1 MNGSTDKTH
10 SLAQYIAACIGIV
23 FFGVAFL
30 VLGAI
35 LPILT
40 QEYNLDNV
48 MSSTLAGILP
58 SAILAGSL
66 LFGPIIDRYGYK
78 LLMIVASILGAA
90 GLLIIA
96 TAGNISIVMAGIA
109 CMGLSGGFLNGAT
122 NALAS
127 DVSTDRN
134 RDRNLM
140 LLGLF
145 YCGGAILTTYLIPA
159 FAETYPYRKIL
170 SAAAAIMFASCLY
183 YIFIRFPKGK
193 CAEGIPVKKVIA
205 LLKHPVLLILSISL
219 FFQSALEGITGNR
232 VSQYLIEMESFSLKD
247 AGIALSFVM
256 IGLGIGRLVNS
267 FILKYVS
274 KPFIITSGMIIAMCG
289 ITILMNAQS
298 LHQWIDGSLS
308 AVFIA
313 TAGTILLGFGITV
326 TIPIVL
332 SCIGELFKDLSGT
345 AFSIAMVTSL
355 LGNSILNFLM
365 GKLGIAAFPY
375 VLWGCAICV
384 IILFNTGYR
393 LLSAKNKK

>member
-1 MNGSTDKTH
+1 MNGFTDKTH

-96 TAGNISIVMAGIA
+96 TAGKISIVMAGIA

-298 LHQWIDGSLS
+298 LHQWIGRLYRYGGHHF
-308 AVFIA
+308 V
-313 TAGTILLGFGITV
+313 GIRHYGYYSHRT
-326 TIPIVL
+326 
-332 SCIGELFKDLSGT
+332 ELFRR
-345 AFSIAMVTSL
+345 AFQGPV
-355 LGNSILNFLM
+355 GNRIQHSDGNLPAGQFHSEFPDGEIGNRRLPLCTVGMRDMCYHPFQHGIPAFI
-365 GKLGIAAFPY
+365 GK
-375 VLWGCAICV
+375 
-384 IILFNTGYR
+384 
-393 LLSAKNKK
+393 K

>member
-66 LFGPIIDRYGYK
+66 LFG
-78 LLMIVASILGAA
+78 
-90 GLLIIA
+90 LIIA
-96 TAGNISIVMAGIA
+96 TAGKISIVMAGIA

-247 AGIALSFVM
+247 AGIALRVEFRIHDIV
-256 IGLGIGRLVNS
+256 VN
-267 FILKYVS
+267 V
-274 KPFIITSGMIIAMCG
+274 
-289 ITILMNAQS
+289 
-298 LHQWIDGSLS
+298 LHDGND
-308 AVFIA
+308 
-313 TAGTILLGFGITV
+313 GGN
-326 TIPIVL
+326 IVL
-332 SCIGELFKDLSGT
+332 HVGNFYIGDGAAGRELLEFAFKFQFVKSIYS
-345 AFSIAMVTSL
+345 FSYINMV
-355 LGNSILNFLM
+355 
-365 GKLGIAAFPY
+365 
-375 VLWGCAICV
+375 
-384 IILFNTGYR
+384 
-393 LLSAKNKK
+393 

>member
-1 MNGSTDKTH
+1 
-10 SLAQYIAACIGIV
+10 
-23 FFGVAFL
+23 
-30 VLGAI
+30 
-35 LPILT
+35 
-40 QEYNLDNV
+40 
-48 MSSTLAGILP
+48 
-58 SAILAGSL
+58 
-66 LFGPIIDRYGYK
+66 
-78 LLMIVASILGAA
+78 
-90 GLLIIA
+90 
-96 TAGNISIVMAGIA
+96 
-109 CMGLSGGFLNGAT
+109 
-122 NALAS
+122 
-127 DVSTDRN
+127 
-134 RDRNLM
+134 
-140 LLGLF
+140 
-145 YCGGAILTTYLIPA
+145 
-159 FAETYPYRKIL
+159 
-170 SAAAAIMFASCLY
+170 
-183 YIFIRFPKGK
+183 
-193 CAEGIPVKKVIA
+193 
-205 LLKHPVLLILSISL
+205 
-219 FFQSALEGITGNR
+219 
-232 VSQYLIEMESFSLKD
+232 MESFSLKD

-313 TAGTILLGFGITV
+313 TAGTILLGFGITA

-332 SCIGELFKDLSGT
+332 SCLGELFKDLSGT

-375 VLWGCAICV
+375 VLWGCAICI